1 MLLAILIIVCAAF
14 VIQCCVFN
22 KAVSERRFRSAE
34 DILTTIAEDL
44 SGSTR
49 NSAEYYNAV
58 KQIHTDIKCSSDDFS
73 ADVKATCKDVKTAA
87 DGLETKLAKAAK
99 SACADIALRLKPA
112 GDELGTKISEMKSA
126 VDALIEA
133 VTITRNPDGVVPT
146 ELLKELVE
154 ATDKEDRERFADAIG
169 KAKRFLDLYEP
180 VAGKIVREKA
190 IKKVT
195 KPKRNYGFF

>member
-58 KQIHTDIKCSSDDFS
+58 KQIHTDIKRSSDDFS
-73 ADVKATCKDVKTAA
+73 ADTRRFSEELDKFVQSVVCNWVDSSDTEDVMRVANGFRKTMM
-87 DGLETKLAKAAK
+87 DVF
-99 SACADIALRLKPA
+99 KP
-112 GDELGTKISEMKSA
+112 
-126 VDALIEA
+126 
-133 VTITRNPDGVVPT
+133 
-146 ELLKELVE
+146 
-154 ATDKEDRERFADAIG
+154 
-169 KAKRFLDLYEP
+169 
-180 VAGKIVREKA
+180 
-190 IKKVT
+190 
-195 KPKRNYGFF
+195 